1 MDGITLEHIGDTTI
15 LRCSRALTINNISEF
30 MALFGTLIQRSE
42 MERIM
47 FVLSPQTKVDA
58 SGIGF
63 LVQMHAMLVGGNK
76 RLYLCMLPQEALE
89 ILKQLEL
96 TAFLRILTSEEALLL
111 RLPD

>member
-15 LRCSRALTINNISEF
+15 LRCSRAITINNISEF

-63 LVQMHAMLVGGNK
+63 LVQMHALLVGGHK
-76 RLYLCMLPQEALE
+76 RLYLCMPPQETLD
-89 ILKQLEL
+89 ILKELEL